1 MSRPVMRTLV
11 TVPFSH
17 FCEKARWALDFAGLP
32 YVEDAHLPMLHW
44 AATFRAG
51 GGRTV
56 PVLVADEGTLC
67 DSTDILRYADR
78 HAAATNKLLP
88 EDPRQR
94 AACDALED
102 ELDESFA
109 PAARRV
115 GYYYCLSDDALILE
129 MVERAAVPGW
139 QRVTLRRA
147 LPLARFAMLRTMA
160 IDERTVAESLDVVR
174 RRFDDVTARLR
185 DGRRYLLGDRFTAAD
200 LTFAAFAGPMVAPK
214 EHPFQFPAE
223 LFPPRLQDILREM
236 SAHPTGAFIL
246 RLYAEHRH
254 PETRSIHAS

>member
-1 MSRPVMRTLV
+1 MRTLV

-17 FCEKARWALDFAGLP
+17 FCEKARWALDAAGLP

-56 PVLVADEGTLC
+56 PVLVTEDGTLS
-67 DSTDILRYADR
+67 DSTDILRHADR
-78 HAAATNKLLP
+78 HAPPDRRLLP
-88 EDPRQR
+88 DDPRER
-94 AACDALED
+94 TACDALED

-115 GYYYCLSDDALILE
+115 GYYYCFSDDALILE
-129 MVERAAVPGW
+129 IVARAAVPEW
-139 QRVTLRRA
+139 QRVILRRT
-147 LPLARFAMLRTMA
+147 LPLARFTMFRAMA

-174 RRFDDVTARLR
+174 RWFDDVAGRLR
-185 DGRRYLLGDRFTAAD
+185 DGRTYLLGDRFSAAD
-200 LTFAAFAGPMVAPK
+200 LTFAAFGAPMVAPR
-214 EHPFQFPAE
+214 EHPFPFPVE
-223 LFPPRLQDILREM
+223 IFPPRVTAVMHEM
-236 SAHPTGAFIL
+236 SAHPTGAFIS

-254 PETRSIHAS
+254 PERRSMHAS